1 MRNILIL
8 TSIALIAA
16 CCVRLSPLQG
26 NSSRFNGVWQ
36 GTCGQ
41 YHTSWTVK
49 LTIRDHLY
57 RIDYPSLACGGKLT
71 LLSSSPKKLE
81 FQEQLEYGESNC
93 RDNGRVKLL
102 LLNDTTAK
110 YFWYSPNGNPA
121 ATGTLKIKKPLSV
134 RL

>member
-1 MRNILIL
+1 VRNILIL
-8 TSIALIAA
+8 ASIAFILA

-41 YHTSWTVK
+41 YHTSWAVE
-49 LTIRDHLY
+49 LTIRNHLY
-57 RIDYPSLACGGKLT
+57 KIDYPSLGCGGRLT
-71 LLSSSPKKLE
+71 LLSSSPQKLE

-93 RDNGRVKLL
+93 RDNGRIKLV

-110 YFWYSPNGNPA
+110 YLWLSPKGNPA
-121 ATGTLKIKKPLSV
+121 ATGTLKLKKAVSI